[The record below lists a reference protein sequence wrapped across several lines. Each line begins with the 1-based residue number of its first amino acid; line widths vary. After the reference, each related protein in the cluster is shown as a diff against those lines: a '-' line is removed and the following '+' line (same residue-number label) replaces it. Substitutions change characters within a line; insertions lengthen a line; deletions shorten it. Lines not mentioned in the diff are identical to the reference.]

1 MHFLGPPVPLNVP
14 TKPRLHI
21 SEVPSLRPDRPAHR
35 LGKFAHWAIDMV
47 SYGQVPLLTLSGGL
61 MASGARSQTQS
72 FDKHS
77 SLRAHPFFRDLG
89 ATVIDRLAPRVITS
103 KVRKASVIFRKGDI
117 GSKLYAVRSGA
128 VRISAPSEEGKDAIF
143 NLVVPGELF
152 GEIAFLD
159 GGQRT
164 ADAVAID
171 NCELMVIERRDFIP
185 LIRDNPEVA
194 ERLIK
199 ILCARIRRTSEQV
212 EDIVFL
218 GLPGRLAKVLLHLYQ
233 PSAAAA
239 PSSKIN
245 VTQREISQMIGVS
258 RESANKQLQDWQRKK
273 WLKLERGGLVI
284 FAPQAL
290 RDLLSKDM
298 A

>member
-1 MHFLGPPVPLNVP
+1 MKATENSRAP
-14 TKPRLHI
+14 
-21 SEVPSLRPDRPAHR
+21 
-35 LGKFAHWAIDMV
+35 
-47 SYGQVPLLTLSGGL
+47 
-61 MASGARSQTQS
+61 S
-72 FDKHS
+72 FDKHVL
-77 SLRAHPFFRDLG
+77 LRAHPFFRDLG
-89 ATVIDRLAPRVITS
+89 GTVIERLAPRVITT
-103 KVRKASVIFRKGDI
+103 KIKKGAIIFRKGDI
-117 GSKLYAVRSGA
+117 GSKLYAVRAGA

-185 LIRDNPEVA
+185 LIQDNPEVA
-194 ERLIK
+194 IRLIK
-199 ILCARIRRTSEQV
+199 ILCARLRKTSEQV

-218 GLPGRLAKVLLHLYQ
+218 SLPNRLAKVLLHLYR
-233 PSAAAA
+233 PSAAAL
-239 PSSKIN
+239 PSSKIK

-258 RESANKQLQDWQRKK
+258 RESANKQLQQWQRKK

-290 RDLLSKDM
+290 RDLIAKNM

>member
-1 MHFLGPPVPLNVP
+1 MGV
-14 TKPRLHI
+14 
-21 SEVPSLRPDRPAHR
+21 A
-35 LGKFAHWAIDMV
+35 
-47 SYGQVPLLTLSGGL
+47 GQI
-61 MASGARSQTQS
+61 QS
-72 FDKHS
+72 FDKRAL
-77 SLRAHPFFRDLG
+77 LRAHPFFRDLG
-89 ATVIDRLAPRVITS
+89 DTVIDRLAPRVIST
-103 KVRKASVIFRKGDI
+103 KVKKGAIIFRKGDI
-117 GSKLYAVRSGA
+117 GSKLYAVRAGA

-185 LIRDNPEVA
+185 LIKDSPEVA
-194 ERLIK
+194 IRLIT
-199 ILCARIRRTSEQV
+199 ILCGRLRKTSEQV

-218 GLPGRLAKVLLHLYQ
+218 GLPNRLAKVLLHLYQ
-233 PSAAAA
+233 PSASAA
-239 PSSKIN
+239 PAKKIQ

-258 RESANKQLQDWQRKK
+258 RESANKQLQEWQRKK

-290 RDLLSKDM
+290 RDLVSKSM

>member
-1 MHFLGPPVPLNVP
+1 MAVGAT
-14 TKPRLHI
+14 TK
-21 SEVPSLRPDRPAHR
+21 
-35 LGKFAHWAIDMV
+35 
-47 SYGQVPLLTLSGGL
+47 
-61 MASGARSQTQS
+61 TQS
-72 FDKHS
+72 TDKHGV
-77 SLRAHPFFRDLG
+77 LRAHPFFKDLG
-89 ATVIDRLAPRVITS
+89 DTLIDRLAPRVITT
-103 KVRKASVIFRKGDI
+103 KMKKGAVIFRKGDI
-117 GSKLYAVRSGA
+117 GSKLYAVRAGA

-164 ADAVAID
+164 ADAVAIEG
-171 NCELMVIERRDFIP
+171 CELLVIERRDFIP

-199 ILCARIRRTSEQV
+199 ILCARIRKTSEQV

-218 GLPGRLAKVLLHLYQ
+218 GLPNRLAKVLLHLYR
-233 PSAAAA
+233 PSG
-239 PSSKIN
+239 KIH

-290 RDLLSKDM
+290 RDLVSKSLV
-298 A
+298 

>member
-1 MHFLGPPVPLNVP
+1 MGV
-14 TKPRLHI
+14 
-21 SEVPSLRPDRPAHR
+21 A
-35 LGKFAHWAIDMV
+35 
-47 SYGQVPLLTLSGGL
+47 GQI
-61 MASGARSQTQS
+61 QS
-72 FDKHS
+72 FDKRAL
-77 SLRAHPFFRDLG
+77 LRDHPFFRDLG
-89 ATVIDRLAPRVITS
+89 DTVIDRLAPRVIST
-103 KVRKASVIFRKGDI
+103 KVKKGAIIFRKGDI
-117 GSKLYAVRSGA
+117 GSKLYAVRAGA

-185 LIRDNPEVA
+185 LIKDSPEVA
-194 ERLIK
+194 IRLIT
-199 ILCARIRRTSEQV
+199 ILCGRLRKTSEQV

-218 GLPGRLAKVLLHLYQ
+218 GLPNRLAKVLLHLYQ
-233 PSAAAA
+233 PSASAA
-239 PSSKIN
+239 PAKKIQ

-258 RESANKQLQDWQRKK
+258 RESANKQLQEWQRKK

-290 RDLLSKDM
+290 RDLVSKSM

>member
-1 MHFLGPPVPLNVP
+1 MPERTGSD
-14 TKPRLHI
+14 T
-21 SEVPSLRPDRPAHR
+21 RPQ
-35 LGKFAHWAIDMV
+35 L
-47 SYGQVPLLTLSGGL
+47 
-61 MASGARSQTQS
+61 

-77 SLRAHPFFRDLG
+77 LLRSHPFFKDLG
-89 ATVIDRLAPRVITS
+89 GDIVERLAPRVITT
-103 KVRKASVIFRKGDI
+103 KVKKSAVIFHKGDI

-128 VRISAPSEEGKDAIF
+128 VRISTPSEQGKDAIF

-171 NCELMVIERRDFIP
+171 NCELLVIERRDFIP
-185 LIRDNPEVA
+185 LLRDNPEIA
-194 ERLIK
+194 IRLIK
-199 ILCARIRRTSEQV
+199 VLCGRLRRTSEQV

-218 GLPGRLAKVLLHLYQ
+218 GLPNRLAKALLHLYG
-233 PSAAAA
+233 PSGQAA
-239 PSSKIN
+239 SSNKIH

-258 RESANKQLQDWQRKK
+258 RESANKQLQDWQRRK

-284 FAPQAL
+284 FAPEAL
-290 RDLLSKDM
+290 RDLVAKSVP
-298 A
+298 

>member
-1 MHFLGPPVPLNVP
+1 
-14 TKPRLHI
+14 
-21 SEVPSLRPDRPAHR
+21 
-35 LGKFAHWAIDMV
+35 
-47 SYGQVPLLTLSGGL
+47 
-61 MASGARSQTQS
+61 MAMGVGSQTQS
-72 FDKHS
+72 FDKQAL
-77 SLRAHPFFRDLG
+77 LRAHPFFRDLG
-89 ATVIDRLAPRVITS
+89 GAVIDRLAPRVIST
-103 KVRKASVIFRKGDI
+103 KVKKGAVIFRKGDI
-117 GSKLYAVRSGA
+117 GSKLYAVRAGA

-171 NCELMVIERRDFIP
+171 NCELMIIERRDFIP
-185 LIRDNPEVA
+185 LIQDNPEVA
-194 ERLIK
+194 IRLIT
-199 ILCARIRRTSEQV
+199 ILCGRLRKTSEQV

-218 GLPGRLAKVLLHLYQ
+218 GLPNRLAKVLLHLYR
-233 PSAAAA
+233 PSSTAA
-239 PSSKIN
+239 PNKKIQ

-290 RDLLSKDM
+290 RSLVSKDT